1 MDKGTQSDLHIRRLP
16 SGGYVVREG
25 YFKDPS
31 RYCADLFASEDV
43 DAALRFIRDLIVPVE
58 VKCPQATSA
67 VKDVSKP

>member
-25 YFKDPS
+25 YFSDPG

-43 DAALRFIRDLIVPVE
+43 DAALKFVRDLIVPIG
-58 VKCPQATSA
+58 PSA
-67 VKDVSKP
+67 PVSAAGESND